1 MTFFRAA
8 ILAIEIDYKMKC
20 PAVSM
25 LQQAPACLSLPKG
38 DYEYVR
44 FERTRVTMKIKGDN
58 MWFAWC
64 EHSWS
69 IFPSVSS
76 GMSKI
81 GKGLGKNYCIAN
93 MHLDYGS

>member
-1 MTFFRAA
+1 MLVIFVELCDVFQGGDFGHRNR
-8 ILAIEIDYKMKC
+8 LQDE
-20 PAVSM
+20 VS
-25 LQQAPACLSLPKG
+25 SR
-38 DYEYVR
+38 EYVR